1 MRDVAG
7 SNDPI
12 DDVISLAIKVGP
24 ARPSRGLDD
33 IEALADN

>member
-1 MRDVAG
+1 VRDVAG

-12 DDVISLAIKVGP
+12 DDDTSLAIKVGP
-24 ARPSRGLDD
+24 ARASRGLDD